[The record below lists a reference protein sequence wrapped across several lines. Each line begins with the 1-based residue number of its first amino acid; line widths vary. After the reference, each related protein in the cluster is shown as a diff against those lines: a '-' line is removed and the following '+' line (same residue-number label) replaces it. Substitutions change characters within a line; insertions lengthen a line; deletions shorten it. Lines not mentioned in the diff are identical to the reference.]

1 MCLSGEG
8 LLEGKEVLLSVI
20 AGSISYGLNTKDS
33 DVDIRGVFAYPIKD
47 ILVGEYEKVIQE
59 NNNDTIYTEIG
70 FFLKQLRKNTPSA
83 LEVLFTTDPEHVK
96 IRDKRFNPLIEK
108 VLSKKCF
115 YTFGAYAES
124 QILKAKMLIKS
135 QLILFL
141 KKGKH

>member
-70 FFLKQLRKNTPSA
+70 FFLEQLRKNTPSA
-83 LEVLFTTDPEHVK
+83 LEVLFTTDPEHVFNK
-96 IRDKRFNPLIEK
+96 SKLPEKPDKEFFKNYILN
-108 VLSKKCF
+108 F
-115 YTFGAYAES
+115 YE
-124 QILKAKMLIKS
+124 
-135 QLILFL
+135 
-141 KKGKH
+141 

>member
-1 MCLSGEG
+1 MFLSGEG
-8 LLEGKEVLLSVI
+8 PLKGKEVLLSVI

-33 DVDIRGVFAYPIKD
+33 DVDIRGVFAHPVKD

-70 FFLKQLRKNTPSA
+70 FFLEQLRKNTPSA

-96 IRDKRFNPLIEK
+96 IRDKRFDPLIEK

-124 QILKAKMLIKS
+124 QILKAKNVKR
-135 QLILFL
+135 F
-141 KKGKH
+141 